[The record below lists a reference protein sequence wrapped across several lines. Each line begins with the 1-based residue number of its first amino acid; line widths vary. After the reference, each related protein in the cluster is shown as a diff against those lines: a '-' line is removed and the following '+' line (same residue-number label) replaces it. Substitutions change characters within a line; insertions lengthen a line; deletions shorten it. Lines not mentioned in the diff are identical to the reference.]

1 MTREEILDAVIKI
14 ATENPQARRALMPL
28 IKKASVFPADS
39 IGAPSKM
46 HGEDGS
52 DAEKGWAKG
61 QFTQQESSELR
72 QKYMRGDI

>member
-1 MTREEILDAVIKI
+1 MTKEEILASITKI
-14 ATENPQARRALMPL
+14 AAENPQARRALMPL

-46 HGEDGS
+46 RGEAES
-52 DAEKGWAKG
+52 DAGKRWSKGH
-61 QFTQQESSELR
+61 FTQQESSELR